1 MKDRQGKQTGR
12 RLCAYARRTLTAGH
26 LGLLLCLCCLWILLD
41 SPLRGE
47 ALRYAE
53 VYAGSVG
60 GYLTV
65 LWGAAWGMELS
76 ILFLPSAGFHSPKHS
91 APSRTPM
98 RKPSAKRVRCSS
110 SAHRSCA
117 VS

>member
-1 MKDRQGKQTGR
+1 MKDRQDKRTARR

-26 LGLLLCLCCLWILLD
+26 MGLVLCLCCLWILLD

-47 ALRYAE
+47 ALLYAE

-65 LWGAAWGMELS
+65 LWGAALGMDLLE
-76 ILFLPSAGFHSPKHS
+76 
-91 APSRTPM
+91 
-98 RKPSAKRVRCSS
+98 RVYGRD
-110 SAHRSCA
+110 
-117 VS
+117 